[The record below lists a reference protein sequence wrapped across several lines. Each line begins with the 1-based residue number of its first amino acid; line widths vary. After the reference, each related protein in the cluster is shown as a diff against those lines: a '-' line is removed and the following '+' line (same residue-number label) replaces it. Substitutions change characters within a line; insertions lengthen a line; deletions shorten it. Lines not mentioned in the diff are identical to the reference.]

1 MAMLQFLRN
10 RCGSKTSATRSTS
23 ARNHAAETSNHLRTG
38 EPAATRRVALRSR
51 IPTGFRP
58 KAQGCEGRGSPSDKH
73 PQPQRGC
80 GQFVSGRAR
89 DVCHNAVG
97 VVSIFRQDTQG
108 RRYTP
113 TLGWR
118 PQSLWDCSERGSATS
133 QTRARRISRPPLWIA
148 PVSARVGCFVRLSWY
163 RILCCQNTAL
173 RN

>member
-1 MAMLQFLRN
+1 
-10 RCGSKTSATRSTS
+10 TSES
-23 ARNHAAETSNHLRTG
+23 NDAAETYSQLRTG

-58 KAQGCEGRGSPSDKH
+58 KAQGLRGTSYPGPPSDKH

-80 GQFVSGRAR
+80 GQFVSVRAR

-97 VVSIFRQDTQG
+97 VVSISRQDTQG

-118 PQSLWDCSERGSATS
+118 PQSLWDCSERGSADH
-133 QTRARRISRPPLWIA
+133 RP
-148 PVSARVGCFVRLSWY
+148 
-163 RILCCQNTAL
+163 AL
-173 RN
+173 RELADRHFEGHLSCTRGLLRQV